1 MGKNTSDR
9 QDFIIENLRVDIDQL
24 RPEDEEEM
32 LEMVEEEVV
41 V

>member
-24 RPEDEEEM
+24 RTEDEEEM